1 MATSPTVHTKL
12 DLSDSSSYLPSNL
25 FQPRTSFFNRKP
37 NNPGIQQL
45 LLRRNRLE
53 SLAIY
58 AKALGQ
64 LKQYLAE
71 LSLRENNFK
80 QFPPEVTLLKN
91 LTSLSLANNRLQ
103 VIEPEML
110 SSLVHLQWLNLSN
123 NQLTGLPLDIV
134 CCHHLRG
141 LDLENN
147 LIKNFP
153 VVIFY
158 LTRLEILL
166 IQKNQIKMIPANYDF
181 PATVHTLNLAF
192 NQFRQIPSTLISKPP
207 LALTHLHLS
216 GNKLRSLS
224 SKFLMTGYTNLIS
237 LDLHTCQLNR
247 CSPKLFERL
256 SQCKN
261 LRRLNLAINQLTDLP
276 DEIGLL
282 SQLQWLNLND
292 NLIRHL
298 PDTMSDLTHL
308 VKLGLVQN
316 QIQVLP
322 ANVFLHMLEL
332 QKLDI
337 RRNQLKYLPP
347 SILALAPRQEVDVH
361 VDLAVPHAVFQTL
374 STPVCRAQVER
385 SCLDGHPYGGSL
397 RTLLF
402 YENPT
407 VEHVDGILCDLGD
420 EPKSPESVQAM
431 SIPTAYSI
439 LRSNPKTMRDSLRTS
454 LLEQEKLV
462 VRCNDAKF
470 KRSDHPLPNM
480 LSEIDQE
487 EELEENASEE
497 LEDEDER
504 EAIRAQVQK
513 EFTSILSL
521 RELMMRDHLVREHV
535 YRFGSG
541 QERVDQLVDEAYRFI
556 QSALPSTVVPSMMQ
570 YMTLEEG
577 RQCDYCSAWY
587 TESRFQVGYL
597 ARLCNNRL
605 RIPIRFSLC
614 SMECTLD
621 SVVRL
626 YQTTIDWHTRQSL
639 AHIDATLL
647 LPSPHQENGGG
658 GGEVS
663 TARREI
669 TNYWHVGLSQHD
681 TRQERSPMHRT
692 LGFEQGEEEEV
703 TVEEVGGEEEEEEEE
718 EEENNNVRSASSSSS
733 TLSTVSTLSLTRQS
747 SLARSIRNRVVQL
760 ASTIFN
766 YHQGLSRAPRFL
778 PLVFP
783 ETIVEEPPSVVSIT
797 TRIVEGRLQTER
809 SQPQLRL
816 ATPTPSPT
824 SFHHLPRDAI
834 RLEKF

>member
-1 MATSPTVHTKL
+1 
-12 DLSDSSSYLPSNL
+12 
-25 FQPRTSFFNRKP
+25 
-37 NNPGIQQL
+37 
-45 LLRRNRLE
+45 
-53 SLAIY
+53 
-58 AKALGQ
+58 
-64 LKQYLAE
+64 
-71 LSLRENNFK
+71 
-80 QFPPEVTLLKN
+80 
-91 LTSLSLANNRLQ
+91 
-103 VIEPEML
+103 
-110 SSLVHLQWLNLSN
+110 
-123 NQLTGLPLDIV
+123 
-134 CCHHLRG
+134 
-141 LDLENN
+141 
-147 LIKNFP
+147 
-153 VVIFY
+153 
-158 LTRLEILL
+158 
-166 IQKNQIKMIPANYDF
+166 MIPANYDF

-216 GNKLRSLS
+216 GNKLRNLS

-256 SQCKN
+256 SHCKN

-276 DEIGLL
+276 DEVGLL

-292 NLIRHL
+292 NLIRYL

-374 STPVCRAQVER
+374 STPVCKAQVER
-385 SCLDGHPYGGSL
+385 SCVDGHPYGGSL

-420 EPKSPESVQAM
+420 EPRSPESVQAM

-439 LRSNPKTMRDSLRTS
+439 LRSNPRTMRDSLRTS
-454 LLEQEKLV
+454 LFEQEKVV

-497 LEDEDER
+497 VEDEDER
-504 EAIRAQVQK
+504 KAIRAQVQK
-513 EFTSILSL
+513 EFTSVLSL

-541 QERVDQLVDEAYRFI
+541 QERVDQWVDEAYRFI

-570 YMTLEEG
+570 YMALEEG

-614 SMECTLD
+614 SLECTLD

-647 LPSPHQENGGG
+647 LPSTHQENGGG

-663 TARREI
+663 TARGGGEI
-669 TNYWHVGLSQHD
+669 TNYWHVGLSQQD
-681 TRQERSPMHRT
+681 TGQERSPIHRT
-692 LGFEQGEEEEV
+692 LGFEQGEEEVMVDEV
-703 TVEEVGGEEEEEEEE
+703 RPEVGR
-718 EEENNNVRSASSSSS
+718 EEENNNARSASSSSS
-733 TLSTVSTLSLTRQS
+733 TLSTVSTLSCKSFFFIETFFFNKFTYKIYLIVTRQS

-766 YHQGLSRAPRFL
+766 YHQDLSRAPRFL